1 MGEMKKHTPM
11 RSERTD
17 VCFGFRVGVGKSG
30 VKGGELVGAAL
41 GL

>member
-1 MGEMKKHTPM
+1 MQTKKHTLV
-11 RSERTD
+11 RSKRMS
-17 VCFGFRVGVGKSG
+17 VCFGFRVGVGESG